1 MAQRQMKVCQLF
13 EAVPGMR
20 LGQPVRSD
28 SGAVLLPEDSILT
41 HKAIGKLALWG
52 VRRIVICQEQAVA
65 VPPDADD
72 VAFAGFYQDSL
83 YTTRQMFA
91 AVERSGKIPL
101 RECLN
106 VVEILLTEI
115 IGRAGV
121 LRRLRQVK
129 KSDVYTFNHSLNVS
143 VIATLLGQWLGLTG
157 DVLNRLAL
165 AGLLHDIGKAR
176 VPASILAKPG
186 TLTAAEMTEMRKHSI
201 YSYQLLGS
209 IPGLHADVGQG
220 VLQHH
225 EREDGRGYPL
235 GLRDGQI
242 HLFGKI
248 IAVADIYD
256 AMTSDRV
263 YRRHVSPYHV
273 AELIAEDSFGK
284 LDTKVAQTFLANIAN
299 SFTGNVVRLST
310 GETGE
315 VVYINPQ
322 HPTRPIVRIGD
333 KCLDLTAADVVVTEV
348 LEE

>member
-1 MAQRQMKVCQLF
+1 MIF
-13 EAVPGMR
+13 
-20 LGQPVRSD
+20 
-28 SGAVLLPEDSILT
+28 
-41 HKAIGKLALWG
+41 
-52 VRRIVICQEQAVA
+52 
-65 VPPDADD
+65 
-72 VAFAGFYQDSL
+72 
-83 YTTRQMFA
+83 
-91 AVERSGKIPL
+91 
-101 RECLN
+101 
-106 VVEILLTEI
+106 
-115 IGRAGV
+115 RAGV
-121 LRRLRQVK
+121 LRRLLKVK

-143 VIATLLGQWLGLTG
+143 VIATLLGQWLGLNG
-157 DVLNRLAL
+157 DALNRLAL

-176 VPASILAKPG
+176 VPAAILSKPG
-186 TLTAAEMTEMRKHSI
+186 ALTADEMAEMRKHSI

-209 IPGLHADVGQG
+209 IHGLHPDIGQG

-235 GLRDGQI
+235 GLMGSQI

-273 AELIAEDSFGK
+273 AELIAQDSFGK
-284 LDTKVAQTFLANIAN
+284 LDTRVAQTFLANIAN

-322 HPTRPIVRIGD
+322 NPTRPIVRVGN
-333 KCLDLTAADVVVTEV
+333 KCLDLMAEDVTV
-348 LEE
+348 LEVIEE